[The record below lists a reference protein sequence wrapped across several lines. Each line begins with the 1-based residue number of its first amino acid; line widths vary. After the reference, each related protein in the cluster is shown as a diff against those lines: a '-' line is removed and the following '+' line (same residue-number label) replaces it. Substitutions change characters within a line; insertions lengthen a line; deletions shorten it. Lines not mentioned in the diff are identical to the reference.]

1 MRTAHAPYRLALAAV
16 LTVAVS
22 LACINRAAAQTFPTD
37 DPVIQ
42 QMWEVGIE
50 NSQTEQLAH
59 HLMDV
64 VGPRLAG
71 SPNLAE
77 AQEWLLGLYQDWG
90 VPARKEQYGTWMGWR
105 QGTLHVDMIA
115 PRTQTLEAEMLAWSP
130 GTDGP
135 VEGEVMMPPEGLTE
149 ETAAAW
155 LETVRGKFVMTSAPE
170 PMCRAHQE
178 LEQYARPE
186 TVARLDSIRT
196 AGRRAL
202 QRRLRPLGGGRLLE
216 SVLNEAGALGILSSR
231 WSGGWGVNKVF
242 STGSQNAVSIDLSCE
257 DYGLLFRLIEGGH
270 TPRLRVAAEAED
282 LGEVPQ
288 FNVIAELRGSE
299 LPDEYVLLG
308 AHLDS
313 WHAATGATDNGTG
326 TITMLEAMRILKT
339 TYPTPRRTI
348 LVGHWGAEEMGLI
361 GSGSFREDHPEVIEG
376 LQTAF
381 NQDNGTWRFEKI
393 EGQALLDADKF
404 FPRWMATVPTE
415 ISEHIELELPGVQ
428 NNRGSDHVSFLC
440 TGAPSFRL
448 QSPYD
453 EYRQYTWHTNR
464 DTYDKIVFD
473 DLKENAT
480 LAAMLAYLASEDPDR
495 MGREQAML
503 PIDPRTKQ
511 PRKWGQCFEPRR
523 VPRQ

>member
-1 MRTAHAPYRLALAAV
+1 MRTAQTTCRLALA
-16 LTVAVS
+16 VALS
-22 LACINRAAAQTFPTD
+22 LACITQATAQTFPTD

-71 SPNLAE
+71 SPNLVE
-77 AQEWLLGLYQDWG
+77 AQEWLLGLYEDWG
-90 VPARKEQYGTWMGWR
+90 VPARKEQYGTWRGWR
-105 QGTLHVDMIA
+105 QGILHVDMIA
-115 PRTQTLEAEMLAWSP
+115 PRVQTLEAEMLAWSP
-130 GTDGP
+130 GTNGP
-135 VEGEVMMPPEGLTE
+135 VEGEVVIPPDDLTE
-149 ETAAAW
+149 ETAPAW
-155 LETVRGKFVMTSAPE
+155 LETIRGKFVLTSAPE
-170 PMCRAHQE
+170 PMCRAPQE
-178 LEQYARPE
+178 LEKYARPE

-196 AGRRAL
+196 AGRRAW
-202 QRRLRPLGGGRLLE
+202 QMQLRPLGGGYRVEAALDA
-216 SVLNEAGALGILSSR
+216 AGALGLISSR

-242 STGSQNAVSIDLSCE
+242 STGSQNAVGIDLSCE
-257 DYGLLFRLIEGGH
+257 DYGLLFRLIAGGQ
-270 TPRLRVAAEAED
+270 TPVLRVAAEAED

-288 FNVIAELRGSE
+288 FNVIAEVKGSE

-313 WHAATGATDNGTG
+313 WHSATGATDNGTG
-326 TITMLEAMRILKT
+326 TITMLEAMRILKE

-348 LVGHWGAEEMGLI
+348 LVGHWGAEEVGLI
-361 GSGSFREDHPEVIEG
+361 GSGSFREDHPEVIDG
-376 LQTAF
+376 LQAAF

-393 EGQALLDADKF
+393 EGQGLLDADRF
-404 FPRWMATVPTE
+404 FPRWMAVIPTE
-415 ISEHIELELPGVQ
+415 ISEHVELELPGPQ
-428 NNRGSDHVSFLC
+428 NNRGSDHTSFLC
-440 TGAPSFRL
+440 AGAPSFRL

-495 MGREQAML
+495 MGREQATL

-511 PRKWGQCFEPRR
+511 PRKWNQCFEPRR
-523 VPRQ
+523 APR